1 MSELLCELL
10 EMMNM
15 LINILYKWDS
25 ITIFIILIVIYFSI
39 LIEVFCKYLFS
50 DVHFQ
55 TVLMFELE
63 AWVTEYI
70 SKEQT
75 ESERKEKD

>member
-1 MSELLCELL
+1 MSELLYELL

-25 ITIFIILIVIYFSI
+25 ITILIILIVIYFSV
-39 LIEVFCKYLFS
+39 LIEVFYKCLFS
-50 DVHFQ
+50 NVHFQ